1 VPKKRR
7 KSKID
12 ISLEGKLNMDN
23 NKLFIDYF
31 SNNKNQLNEQ
41 KLKFLNSEINSYV
54 SKKSYEEIFNI
65 FNFRLFIAKFL

>member
-1 VPKKRR
+1 
-7 KSKID
+7 
-12 ISLEGKLNMDN
+12 MDN